1 MQNQV
6 QAKREEKDNNEL
18 ESILDRKLVAQ
29 FKQNKKKLKKE
40 KKEKRTKKPK
50 SK

>member
-29 FKQNKKKLKKE
+29 FKQKIKKAEERK
-40 KKEKRTKKPK
+40 
-50 SK
+50 